1 MSGLLFSIAAC
12 ASNHSETD
20 NRKIYLLLALIGA
33 IQERHDL
40 RAGAVRVGAERRVGS
55 TVRHVACD
63 RPVDRVGIERIG
75 RNVGEVRAAA
85 RGALEGAVQER
96 YTLAARA
103 GLVGAKRCRA
113 QVIGDA
119 VFNGPLHRVIVVGRG
134 RNVGELD
141 GLLRRRLGLGGNGR
155 GRAAVTAGDGN
166 LTLGRSLLMVR
177 IALIADRK
185 CVGRRAV
192 LQHRG
197 ERAVAVLGDG
207 HTLAG
212 HLNFALCGNAIG
224 VDGELDCAADKR
236 SRFSGDADGG
246 LGLDDIKGG
255 CADDRIAN
263 LNGSGSR
270 TDVGVGTVFDRI
282 SSFNYFAVLGDLNS
296 RLQFSTGI
304 GLVGNGG
311 IDKVGEK

>member
-1 MSGLLFSIAAC
+1 MGKFPISGLLFSIAAC

-20 NRKIYLLLALIGA
+20 NRKIYLLLALIGSVE
-33 IQERHDL
+33 ERHDL
-40 RAGAVRVGAERRVGS
+40 R
-55 TVRHVACD
+55 T
-63 RPVDRVGIERIG
+63 
-75 RNVGEVRAAA
+75 
-85 RGALEGAVQER
+85 
-96 YTLAARA
+96 RA
-103 GLVGAKRCRA
+103 GLVGAERRRA
-113 QVIGDA
+113 QAIGDA

-141 GLLRRRLGLGGNGR
+141 GLLRRRFGLGGNGR

-177 IALIADRK
+177 NALIADRK

-224 VDGELDCAADKR
+224 V
-236 SRFSGDADGG
+236 DGG

-296 RLQFSTGI
+296 RLQFITGI

>member
-1 MSGLLFSIAAC
+1 LGKFPISGLLFSIAAC

-20 NRKIYLLLALIGA
+20 NRKIYLLLALIGSVE
-33 IQERHDL
+33 ERHDL
-40 RAGAVRVGAERRVGS
+40 RARAVRVGAERRVGS

-96 YTLAARA
+96 YTLAAGAGLVGRKRRLGHTVRDAVLNGPGNSLSVVGARGNIREAAHYLRLRGAGRAPQERHDLRARA
-103 GLVGAKRCRA
+103 GLVGAERRRA
-113 QVIGDA
+113 QAIGDA

-134 RNVGELD
+134 RNVGEPD

-185 CVGRRAV
+185 CVSPCGSAAPRRTC
-192 LQHRG
+192 R
-197 ERAVAVLGDG
+197 R
-207 HTLAG
+207 
-212 HLNFALCGNAIG
+212 C
-224 VDGELDCAADKR
+224 
-236 SRFSGDADGG
+236 SW
-246 LGLDDIKGG
+246 
-255 CADDRIAN
+255 
-263 LNGSGSR
+263 
-270 TDVGVGTVFDRI
+270 
-282 SSFNYFAVLGDLNS
+282 
-296 RLQFSTGI
+296 
-304 GLVGNGG
+304 
-311 IDKVGEK
+311 